1 MAKPEA
7 PEKPKPKIRIGRI
20 FATLVTLGLLGVLGY
35 GASWLNAHRYF
46 LIVEATE
53 ARIARGRRL
62 PFGHEPYFPEDPV
75 LRRAY
80 GRINLPGGLG
90 TPLGETRFEERADLD
105 DALRRLLK
113 DALTQV
119 LEKPSERTPVLAS
132 EYLAQLE
139 ALPGASLNEERE
151 LNVLRRSARRA
162 EAQLLLGRARTNLE
176 QATKLLR
183 TADPDDPE
191 TRRRA
196 LALES
201 VLGTLGRLA
210 LGGPPALTTSGTVAA
225 PIPTSTRGRP

>member
-7 PEKPKPKIRIGRI
+7 PERPKARIRIGRI
-20 FATLVTLGLLGVLGY
+20 FAFLATLGLLAVVGY

-46 LIVEATE
+46 LVVGATE
-53 ARIARGRRL
+53 AWVARGRML
-62 PFGHEPYFPEDPV
+62 PFGHEPYFPDDPI

-80 GRINLPGGLG
+80 GRIDLPGGLSM
-90 TPLGETRFEERADLD
+90 PQGETRFEERADLD

-119 LEKPSERTPVLAS
+119 LEKPSERTPALAS

-139 ALPGASLNEERE
+139 SLPGASLNEERE

-162 EAQLLLGRARTNLE
+162 EAQLLLGRARANLE

-191 TRRRA
+191 AKRRA
-196 LALES
+196 QALES

-210 LGGPPALTTSGTVAA
+210 LSGSVASTASTSVAA